1 MACLGTLKGINTS
14 CAGNIGGIQK
24 VFIADFD
31 GVTVTP
37 GYFDGTTVVS
47 MDDANSDIPNTVSA
61 ITATSGTN
69 FYTYVLENEVGSA
82 TSTLTKGSGGV
93 HYYTQEIG
101 VQFSKMDDQKSLEL
115 QAISKGQV
123 AAVVLDNNG
132 EYWYYGADRYL
143 SGDDTVAQSGQG
155 FDDLNGY
162 TSVLRGRS
170 KWMPLSLKGSA
181 LTAFEA
187 LVIKEPVDVGK

>member
-37 GYFDGTTVVS
+37 GYEAG
-47 MDDANSDIPNTVSA
+47 SDIPNTVSA
-61 ITATSGTN
+61 ITATTGTK

-93 HYYTQEIG
+93 HYYTQEIN

-123 AAVVLDNNG
+123 AAVTLDNNG

-170 KWMPLSLKGSA
+170 KWMPLSLKGDA
-181 LTAFEA
+181 LTAFKA
-187 LVIKEPVDVGK
+187 LVEDAPVEAGN

>member
-1 MACLGTLKGINTS
+1 MSCLGSLKGINSS

-24 VFIADFD
+24 LYIADFD
-31 GVTVTP
+31 DIVVTP
-37 GYFDGTTVVS
+37 DSGATPS
-47 MDDANSDIPNTVSA
+47 TVSA
-61 ITATSGTN
+61 ITGTTSAAT

-93 HYYTQEIG
+93 HYYTHEIN
-101 VQFSKMDDQKSLEL
+101 VQFSKMDPDKSLEL

-123 AAVVLDNNG
+123 AAVTLDNNG
-132 EYWYYGADRYL
+132 KYWYYGYDRYL
-143 SGDDTVAQSGQG
+143 SGEDTVAQSGQG

-170 KWMPLSLKGSA
+170 QAMPLA
-181 LTAFEA
+181 LEGDALAAFKSMITAA
-187 LVIKEPVDVGK
+187 PVDAE

>member
-24 VFIADFD
+24 VFVADFD
-31 GVTVTP
+31 KITVTP
-37 GYFDGTTVVS
+37 GYETT
-47 MDDANSDIPNTVSA
+47 ATTIPNTVSA
-61 ITATSGTN
+61 ITAESGAK

-93 HYYTQEIG
+93 HYYTQEIN
-101 VQFSKMDDQKSLEL
+101 VQFSKMDPNKSLEL

-123 AAVVLDNNG
+123 AAVTLDNNG

-143 SGDDTVAQSGQG
+143 SGDDTVAQTGQG

-170 KWMPLSLKGSA
+170 KWMPLA
-181 LTAFEA
+181 LRGAALESFLGMVEEA
-187 LVIKEPVDVGK
+187 PVEAGE

>member
-1 MACLGTLKGINTS
+1 MSCLGKLKGINSS

-24 VFIADFD
+24 LYIADFD
-31 GVTVTP
+31 DIIVTP
-37 GYFDGTTVVS
+37 DYTGAT
-47 MDDANSDIPNTVSA
+47 ISA
-61 ITATSGTN
+61 ITGTTSAAT

-93 HYYTQEIG
+93 HYYTHELS
-101 VQFSKMDDQKSLEL
+101 VQFSKMDPDKSLEL

-123 AAVVLDNNG
+123 AAVTLDNNG
-132 EYWYYGADRYL
+132 KYWYYGADRYL
-143 SGDDTVAQSGQG
+143 SGEDTVAQSGQG

-170 KWMPLSLKGSA
+170 GYMPFALEGDALEAFKGMITVA
-181 LTAFEA
+181 
-187 LVIKEPVDVGK
+187 PVDAE

>member
-1 MACLGTLKGINTS
+1 MSCLGTLKGINSS

-24 VFIADFD
+24 LFIADFD
-31 GVTVTP
+31 DYTVTP
-37 GYFDGTTVVS
+37 DYS
-47 MDDANSDIPNTVSA
+47 KMEVSA
-61 ITATSGTN
+61 ITANTGSAA

-93 HYYTQEIG
+93 HYYTHEIN
-101 VQFSKMDDQKSLEL
+101 VQFSKMDADKSLEL

-123 AAVVLDNNG
+123 LAVTMDNNG
-132 EYWYYGADRYL
+132 RYWLYGADRYL
-143 SGDDTVAQSGQG
+143 SGEDTVAQSGQG

-170 KWMPLSLKGSA
+170 GYMPLLLSGDV
-181 LTAFEA
+181 LTAFLAMVTPAPVEA
-187 LVIKEPVDVGK
+187 E

>member
-1 MACLGTLKGINTS
+1 MACLGTLKGINSS

-31 GVTVTP
+31 DIVVTP
-37 GYFDGTTVVS
+37 DY
-47 MDDANSDIPNTVSA
+47 AHNTVSA
-61 ITATSGTN
+61 ITGTTSAAT

-93 HYYTQEIG
+93 HYYTHEIN
-101 VQFSKMDDQKSLEL
+101 VQFSKMDPDKSLEL

-123 AAVVLDNNG
+123 AAVTLDNNG
-132 EYWYYGADRYL
+132 KYWYYGADRYL
-143 SGDDTVAQSGQG
+143 SGEDTVSQSGQG

-170 KWMPLSLKGSA
+170 GYMPLA
-181 LTAFEA
+181 LEGDVLTNFLSMVTAAPVEA
-187 LVIKEPVDVGK
+187 GE

>member
-1 MACLGTLKGINTS
+1 MACLGTLKGINSS
-14 CAGNIGGIQK
+14 CEGNIGGIQK
-24 VFIADFD
+24 LYIADFD

-37 GYFDGTTVVS
+37 DY
-47 MDDANSDIPNTVSA
+47 ANGAVSA
-61 ITATSGTN
+61 ITGTSK

-93 HYYTQEIG
+93 HYYTHEIN
-101 VQFSKMDDQKSLEL
+101 VQFSKMDPDKSIEL

-123 AAVVLDNNG
+123 AAVTLDNNG
-132 EYWYYGADRYL
+132 KYWYYGADRYL
-143 SGDDTVAQSGQG
+143 SGEDTVAQSGQG

-170 KWMPLSLKGSA
+170 GYMPLALSDSA
-181 LTAFEA
+181 LTSFQSMIQAPPVEA
-187 LVIKEPVDVGK
+187 GA

>member
-1 MACLGTLKGINTS
+1 MACLGTLKGINSS
-14 CAGNIGGIQK
+14 CEGNIGGIQK

-31 GVTVTP
+31 DITVTP
-37 GYFDGTTVVS
+37 DTTGS
-47 MDDANSDIPNTVSA
+47 TPSTVSA
-61 ITATSGTN
+61 ITGASGAK

-93 HYYTQEIG
+93 HYYTHEIS
-101 VQFSKMDDQKSLEL
+101 VQFSKMDPEKSLEL

-123 AAVVLDNNG
+123 VAVTLDNNG
-132 EYWYYGADRYL
+132 RYWYYGADRYL
-143 SGDDTVAQSGQG
+143 SGEDTVAQSGQG

-170 KWMPLSLKGSA
+170 GYMPLELAKNSQA
-181 LTAFEA
+181 LTDFLAMVEDA
-187 LVIKEPVDVGK
+187 PVDMG

>member
-1 MACLGTLKGINTS
+1 MACLGTLKGINSS

-24 VFIADFD
+24 LYIADFD
-31 GVTVTP
+31 EIIVTP
-37 GYFDGTTVVS
+37 DTGSTPT
-47 MDDANSDIPNTVSA
+47 TVSA
-61 ITATSGTN
+61 ISATTGDAK

-93 HYYTQEIG
+93 HYYTHEIN
-101 VQFSKMDDQKSLEL
+101 VQFSRMDPDKSLEL

-123 AAVVLDNNG
+123 AAVTLDNNG
-132 EYWYYGADRYL
+132 RYWYYGADRYL
-143 SGDDTVAQSGQG
+143 SGEDTVAQSGQG

-170 KWMPLSLKGSA
+170 GFMPLALEGAA
-181 LTAFEA
+181 LTAFKA
-187 LVIKEPVDVGK
+187 MVADFDDVEFGG

>member
-1 MACLGTLKGINTS
+1 MSCLGTLKGINSS

-24 VFIADFD
+24 LFVADFD
-31 GVTVTP
+31 EINVTP
-37 GYFDGTTVVS
+37 DYDR
-47 MDDANSDIPNTVSA
+47 MLVSA
-61 ITATSGTN
+61 ITGNSTAST

-93 HYYTQEIG
+93 HYYTHEIN
-101 VQFSKMDDQKSLEL
+101 VQFSKMDAEKSLEL

-123 AAVVLDNNG
+123 LAVTQDNNG
-132 EYWYYGADRYL
+132 LYWLYGADRYL
-143 SGDDTVAQSGQG
+143 SGEDTVAQSGQG

-170 KWMPLSLKGSA
+170 GHMPLLLEGDVLAAFKA
-181 LTAFEA
+181 MITAA
-187 LVIKEPVDVGK
+187 PVNAE